1 MQDVYEC
8 CPVFEGERFLLRPV
22 SPEDCAAF
30 LKVYS
35 DERAVPFFNS
45 DNCHGDDFHYTTMER
60 MRSAIDFWHYSYAH
74 RYFVRWAIVD
84 QASGEVIGTIELFNR
99 RADDW
104 FDNCGILRL
113 DLRSDYERTKII
125 REILE
130 LIIPQA
136 YDLFGCDRLAT
147 KAVPCARGRIAAL
160 EQMGFAACREKLIG
174 HDGTE
179 YGDYSALIRQKGN
192 GYE

>member
-22 SPEDCAAF
+22 SLGDCAAL

-35 DERAVPFFNS
+35 DERAVLLFNS

-60 MRSAIDFWHYSYAH
+60 MRIAIDFWLSSYKQ
-74 RYFVRWAIVD
+74 RYFVRWSIVD
-84 QASGEVIGTIELFNR
+84 QKSGEVIGTIELFNR

-113 DLRSDYERTKII
+113 DLRSDYERTEIL
-125 REILE
+125 REILA
-130 LIIPQA
+130 LIIPKA
-136 YDLFGCDRLAT
+136 YDLFGCDRLAA
-147 KAVPCARGRIAAL
+147 KAVSLAAERIAAL

-174 HDGTE
+174 HDGTV
-179 YGDYSALIRQKGN
+179 YGDYFVRMKG
-192 GYE
+192 